1 MIIETAVVKSVTGDQ
16 VTVQCE
22 SHSACN
28 HCHASDNCGTGTV
41 AKAFPQRSHSFVVTK
56 TAAVTVGDKIEV
68 GLREKNI
75 ITSAMLVYLLPLA
88 VILIG
93 IGLGQYLSLVLSLD
107 GEWLIILMAFFG
119 GYIGFSYTRK
129 LSVKFEQRFD
139 FKPKMVGV
147 VARAEVIGQWRAD

>member
-1 MIIETAVVKSVTGDQ
+1 MIIETAVVKSITGDQ

-28 HCHASDNCGTGTV
+28 HCHASENCGTGTV
-41 AKAFPQRSHSFVVTK
+41 AKAFPQRSHRFIVTK
-56 TAAVTVGDKIEV
+56 TAAVMVGDKIEV

-88 VILIG
+88 AILIG
-93 IGLGQYLSLVLSLD
+93 TGLGHYLSLALQLD
-107 GEWLIILMAFFG
+107 GEWLTILTAFVG
-119 GYIGFSYTRK
+119 GYIGFNCTRK

-139 FKPKMVGV
+139 FKPKMLDVIAGHE
-147 VARAEVIGQWRAD
+147 AIGQWRAD